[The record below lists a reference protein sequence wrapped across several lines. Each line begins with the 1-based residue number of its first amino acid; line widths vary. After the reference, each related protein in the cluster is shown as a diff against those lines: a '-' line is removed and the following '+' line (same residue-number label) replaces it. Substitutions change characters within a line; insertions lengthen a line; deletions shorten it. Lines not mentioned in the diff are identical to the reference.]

1 MLILKKWISGIALA
15 SLCVSTAYG
24 ATNSDANLVE
34 KASFAKSLDD
44 LQTGSNKIDVML
56 EGNLTRE
63 EAAVLIVEA
72 LGYKSLA
79 ANYENSNSFKDV
91 TTHKGEINLVKAL
104 GLMNGTSQNAFNPK
118 AYVSAESAKTIISRI
133 QAKLETPLKWQ
144 HACYAISSSSQM
156 DRITNYDA
164 ISFGWASLAY
174 NNGDFSVST
183 TSGDFKVPSSFEIP
197 VDLAQNNGVETY
209 LIVYY
214 DNKDNAVNKLF
225 TDQAKR
231 NQLIKELVSLC
242 NGVTKEGQTR
252 SFDGLTIDFEQ
263 FYSSDLKAPY
273 MTFLKELKAALAAQ
287 GKRLNV
293 AVQPTTNFK
302 GYDYKGIGEVADHV
316 ILMAHDYGAKTLTAN
331 DQAAGTT
338 NTPITPIKAVY
349 GTLEEAVNAIS
360 NKDKIALQISYASV
374 QWQVKN
380 NKVTNSSAF
389 TPSYAQIQSRL
400 NTVGTTIH
408 FDETTQDTYATYEAD
423 GMKNVIWYEDQRSTQ
438 AKIDLA
444 KLLGIT
450 SVSYWRLG
458 NMPN

>member
-1 MLILKKWISGIALA
+1 
-15 SLCVSTAYG
+15 
-24 ATNSDANLVE
+24 
-34 KASFAKSLDD
+34 
-44 LQTGSNKIDVML
+44 
-56 EGNLTRE
+56 
-63 EAAVLIVEA
+63 
-72 LGYKSLA
+72 
-79 ANYENSNSFKDV
+79 
-91 TTHKGEINLVKAL
+91 
-104 GLMNGTSQNAFNPK
+104 
-118 AYVSAESAKTIISRI
+118 
-133 QAKLETPLKWQ
+133 
-144 HACYAISSSSQM
+144 
-156 DRITNYDA
+156 
-164 ISFGWASLAY
+164 
-174 NNGDFSVST
+174 
-183 TSGDFKVPSSFEIP
+183 
-197 VDLAQNNGVETY
+197 
-209 LIVYY
+209 
-214 DNKDNAVNKLF
+214 
-225 TDQAKR
+225 
-231 NQLIKELVSLC
+231 
-242 NGVTKEGQTR
+242 
-252 SFDGLTIDFEQ
+252 
-263 FYSSDLKAPY
+263 

>member
-1 MLILKKWISGIALA
+1 
-15 SLCVSTAYG
+15 
-24 ATNSDANLVE
+24 
-34 KASFAKSLDD
+34 
-44 LQTGSNKIDVML
+44 
-56 EGNLTRE
+56 
-63 EAAVLIVEA
+63 
-72 LGYKSLA
+72 
-79 ANYENSNSFKDV
+79 
-91 TTHKGEINLVKAL
+91 
-104 GLMNGTSQNAFNPK
+104 
-118 AYVSAESAKTIISRI
+118 
-133 QAKLETPLKWQ
+133 
-144 HACYAISSSSQM
+144 
-156 DRITNYDA
+156 
-164 ISFGWASLAY
+164 
-174 NNGDFSVST
+174 
-183 TSGDFKVPSSFEIP
+183 
-197 VDLAQNNGVETY
+197 
-209 LIVYY
+209 
-214 DNKDNAVNKLF
+214 
-225 TDQAKR
+225 
-231 NQLIKELVSLC
+231 
-242 NGVTKEGQTR
+242 
-252 SFDGLTIDFEQ
+252 
-263 FYSSDLKAPY
+263 
-273 MTFLKELKAALAAQ
+273 
-287 GKRLNV
+287 
-293 AVQPTTNFK
+293 
-302 GYDYKGIGEVADHV
+302 
-316 ILMAHDYGAKTLTAN
+316 MAHDYGAKTLTAN